1 MKAHLVEPSPN
12 VDGRLLNDVV
22 DDLGK
27 RVQEVGGIDLR
38 VEEDL
43 GGKEALVADVN
54 GVFLRGVSTGRT
66 NAESGSWCR

>member
-43 GGKEALVADVN
+43 GGKETFVTNVN
-54 GVFLRGVSTGRT
+54 AVFLSK
-66 NAESGSWCR
+66 GSAKSL